1 MLTSSNMRVLG
12 HLALLLFASP
22 LLAQSPPTYQT
33 ELNTLADRVAHDIK
47 AVPVTPAKPRK
58 ILVVD
63 FVNDKYFTN
72 ALGAQLAAAFSEAL
86 ETRLEPGEL
95 ISNQDF
101 QTRLMAARYSPAD
114 LQDNDALLRMTA
126 RIGAN
131 LIITGRLFAFRKSTT
146 LQLNLV
152 TVPDGAGQNST
163 SADLT
168 ILPEALKLLNTPV
181 DWPILPYSVTSC
193 DLRPWLV
200 PQAFAAAGVTQPH
213 CITCPKP
220 DYPQAA
226 KDARWQGSVLLNVT
240 IDELGHVVM
249 AKTNQPAPYNADDA
263 AIDAVKKWTMDP
275 ATKDGKPVKVCIPT
289 LVNFRPGQ

>member
-1 MLTSSNMRVLG
+1 MRIRG
-12 HLALLLFASP
+12 YLALFLLACP

-33 ELNTLADRVAHDIK
+33 ELNTLADRIAHDIK
-47 AVPVTPAKPRK
+47 AVPVLPLKPRK

-72 ALGAQLAAAFSEAL
+72 ALGAQIAAALSEAL

-95 ISNQDF
+95 ITNPDF
-101 QTRLMAARYSPAD
+101 KNRLMAARYSPAD

-131 LIITGRLFAFRKSTT
+131 LIVTGRLFAFRKSTT

-181 DWPILPYSVTSC
+181 DWPILPYSLTSC

-200 PQAFAAAGVTQPH
+200 PQAFAAAGVTQPR
-213 CITCPKP
+213 CTTCPKP

-226 KDARWQGSVLLNVT
+226 KDARWQGNVLLNVT
-240 IDELGHVVM
+240 IDELGRVVM
-249 AKTNQPAPYNADDA
+249 AKANQAAPYNADDA
-263 AIDAVKKWTMDP
+263 AIDTVKKWTMEP

-289 LVNFRPGQ
+289 IVNFRTEQ

>member
-1 MLTSSNMRVLG
+1 MRVLRQ
-12 HLALLLFASP
+12 LALLLFASP

-47 AVPVTPAKPRK
+47 AIPLNSAKPRK
-58 ILVVD
+58 IVVVD
-63 FVNDKYFTN
+63 FLNDKYAAN
-72 ALGAQLAAAFSEAL
+72 ALGAQIAAALSEAL
-86 ETRLEPGEL
+86 QTRLEPGEL
-95 ISNQDF
+95 ITNQDF
-101 QTRLMAARYSPAD
+101 KSRLVAARYSPAD
-114 LQDNDALLRMTA
+114 LQDNDTLLKMTT
-126 RIGAN
+126 RLGAN

-168 ILPEALKLLNTPV
+168 IPRETLKLLNAPV

-193 DLRPWLV
+193 DLKPWLV
-200 PQAFAAAGVTQPH
+200 PQAFASAGVTQPR
-213 CITCPKP
+213 CVSCPKP

-226 KDARWQGSVLLNVT
+226 KDARWQGNVLLNVT
-240 IDELGHVVM
+240 IDELGHVVL

-275 ATKDGKPVKVCIPT
+275 ATKDGNPVTVCIPT
-289 LVNFRPGQ
+289 LVNFRRDQ